1 MATIKMAAVSS
12 STRLLMNLWTAF
24 IGLPETLIAGAH
36 TWSGNPRQTQ
46 GNTGLYVQKVVAG
59 LLPGPNPGP
68 SHCKQTGHY
77 CVPWGVSQ
85 AR

>member
-36 TWSGNPRQTQ
+36 TDAVIPQKTQ
-46 GNTGLYVQKVVAG
+46 RNTGLYVQKVVAG
-59 LLPGPNPGP
+59 LLPGPNRRTQPL
-68 SHCKQTGHY
+68 
-77 CVPWGVSQ
+77 
-85 AR
+85 